1 MRGFNII
8 WVYGP
13 GQDKVLMC
21 LRRKPPYRGLYNL
34 VGGKIEP
41 GEAGEADRRGDEN
54 SLVWMGLEED
64 FFDMNKFAGEGNI
77 GHIYQIVKI
86 NGRRVAGGMSCR
98 YGKRLLRSREA
109 QPPAAGS
116 NGGRLGSAGVSSE
129 GKADR
134 LPHRSPGG
142 GLRRAGIPYIP

>member
-41 GEAGEADRRGDEN
+41 GESGEAAAYRELREETGITGEDIELVHLMDFVYHQEDACRVEVWAGALRREIEPRGDEN

-77 GHIYQIVKI
+77 GHIYEIVKI
-86 NGRRVAGGMSCR
+86 NGRRIAR
-98 YGKRLLRSREA
+98 A
-109 QPPAAGS
+109 
-116 NGGRLGSAGVSSE
+116 
-129 GKADR
+129 
-134 LPHRSPGG
+134 H
-142 GLRRAGIPYIP
+142 GL